1 LGVAEDWTERDVL
14 TAEGRLLSTDAHPL
28 SGQTYGRVAEV
39 EALARAVSAK
49 KSTVLL
55 GPPGVGKTA
64 VLRKLVQLVEKR
76 AFVALEGLSVHEIA
90 TTGLVSG
97 TRYTGMQEEKIAS
110 LLKHADP
117 RRIVFVSDL
126 WNITTAGSYDTNPRG
141 IYDLMRPGIEA
152 ERLVLLGEMSQG
164 RWDRLTREF
173 PMLERDFAT
182 ISVEPPSDDETRA
195 LLHRIASE
203 LAPDLVF
210 ERSAVER
217 IFTLARKFLPTM
229 SFPGKGV
236 DLLRKVVQVHRGL
249 GPEANPAPVDEATV
263 ERLFCEDT
271 GLPTHVVSPI
281 SDVDY
286 EATKSFLSE
295 RVLGQDDAVGA
306 VSDVLAL
313 YKTGLA
319 NPDRPAGVFLLVG
332 PTGVGKTEL
341 AKATAEFVFGS
352 RERIFRVDLSE
363 YKDFHSFERLIGDPK
378 KGTPGLL
385 TDHVRKH
392 PFTVILLDE
401 FEKGH
406 DNIADLFLQ
415 VFDDARLTDA
425 FGETV
430 GFHHALLFLTSNVG
444 SDVAAVDTSM
454 GFVADRRPMGEILE
468 ERAKKSLEAHYRPEF
483 LNRLDRVLVMKPL
496 SLTDLRRIARRELG
510 KVVRRDGL
518 VERDLLLEV
527 DDGVLELLVER
538 GTDPKYGARPLKRAI
553 EEIVMIP
560 LARALMGTGWRR
572 FQIVRVARKGGGIG
586 VTFETTDASRRLE
599 NLERRERVSD
609 GTGGILNLSVADI
622 REKLAETFVEMGKLE
637 KAANLAKMKDELA
650 DLDRRAATPAYW
662 EAVLGDTSLIAK
674 RHRLALEIR
683 RLATLRS
690 ELGAVKD
697 LAEASFLEADD
708 SMAKELADA
717 FARLQPRFLR
727 ARRELCKFEEVDNA
741 DAIVVVTPVGDDP
754 QATEFARSLSDMYAA
769 WARNAGYDQTQSERE
784 GTFTVHIL
792 GPYAHGYLRGETGG
806 HRLVLPQPERA
817 SSRRSESHLARV
829 RVVPHGEDTQE
840 ELRLDDLDPIRTYD
854 LRHSHGVRDRVT
866 QHTEGDT
873 KKVLAGRIGGFLEAH
888 IDQR

>member
-1 LGVAEDWTERDVL
+1 VADDWTERDVL
-14 TAEGRLLSTDAHPL
+14 TVEGRLLSTDAHPL

-110 LLKHADP
+110 LLRHADP
-117 RRIVFVSDL
+117 KRIVFVSDL

-141 IYDLMRPGIEA
+141 VYDLMRPGIEA

-249 GPEANPAPVDEATV
+249 GPDANPAPVDEATV

-271 GLPTHVVSPI
+271 GLPAHVVSPI

-425 FGETV
+425 FGETA

-444 SDVAAVDTSM
+444 SDVAAVEPSI
-454 GFVADRRPMGEILE
+454 GFVEDRRPMGEILE
-468 ERAKKSLEAHYRPEF
+468 ERAKKALEAHYRPEF

-496 SLTDLRRIARRELG
+496 SRADLRRIARRELG

-572 FQIVRVARKGGGIG
+572 FQIVRVARKGVGIG

-609 GTGGILNLSVADI
+609 GTGGTLNLSVADI

-650 DLDRRAATPAYW
+650 ELDRRAASPAYW

-683 RLATLRS
+683 RLATLRG

-708 SMAKELADA
+708 SMSRELADA

-727 ARRELCKFEEVDNA
+727 ARREICKFEEVDNA

-769 WARNAGYDQTQSERE
+769 WARSAGYDETQSERD
-784 GTFTVHIL
+784 GTFTVSVM

-806 HRLVLPQPERA
+806 HRLVLPQAERA
-817 SSRRSESHLARV
+817 SRRSESHLARV

-873 KKVLAGRIGGFLEAH
+873 KRVLAGRLGGFLEAH

>member
-1 LGVAEDWTERDVL
+1 VADDWTERDVL
-14 TAEGRLLSTDAHPL
+14 TVEGRLLSTDAHPL

-97 TRYTGMQEEKIAS
+97 TRYTGMQEEKISS
-110 LLKHADP
+110 LLRHADP
-117 RRIVFVSDL
+117 KRIVFVSDL

-182 ISVEPPSDDETRA
+182 ISVEPPGDDETRA
-195 LLHRIASE
+195 LLHRIAAE

-249 GPEANPAPVDEATV
+249 GPDANPAPVDEATV

-271 GLPTHVVSPI
+271 GLPAHVVSPI

-286 EATKSFLSE
+286 DATRSFLSE

-378 KGTPGLL
+378 KATPGLL

-406 DNIADLFLQ
+406 ANIADLFLQ

-444 SDVAAVDTSM
+444 SDVAAVEPSI
-454 GFVADRRPMGEILE
+454 GFVEDRRPVGEILE
-468 ERAKKSLEAHYRPEF
+468 ERAKKALEAHYRPEF

-496 SLTDLRRIARRELG
+496 SRADLRRIARRELG

-572 FQIVRVARKGGGIG
+572 FQIVRVARKGSGIG
-586 VTFETTDASRRLE
+586 VTFETTDASRRLQ

-609 GTGGILNLSVADI
+609 GTGGTLNLSVADI
-622 REKLAETFVEMGKLE
+622 RERLAETFVEMGKLE

-650 DLDRRAATPAYW
+650 ELDRRASSPAYW

-741 DAIVVVTPVGDDP
+741 DAVVVVTPVGDDP

-769 WARNAGYDQTQSERE
+769 WARSAGYDPTQSEQD
-784 GTFTVHIL
+784 GTFTVHVM

-806 HRLVLPQPERA
+806 HRLVLPPAERA
-817 SSRRSESHLARV
+817 SRRSESHLARV

-866 QHTEGDT
+866 QHVEGDT
-873 KKVLAGRIGGFLEAH
+873 KKVLAGRVGGFLEAH